1 VIGVSADGPGR
12 QEEFAA
18 SLAIPFPMI
27 GDEKGKI
34 GRLYGV
40 LWPFIGV
47 ERRVTFVID
56 KEGVV
61 KSVHNHELDALRHV
75 DDALAMLKSMQ

>member
-1 VIGVSADGPGR
+1 
-12 QEEFAA
+12 
-18 SLAIPFPMI
+18 MI

-56 KEGVV
+56 KQGFV
-61 KSVHNHELDALRHV
+61 KSVHNSELDPVGHV
-75 DDALAMLKSMQ
+75 DDALATLRAMG